1 MGLLPF
7 DRIVEVQQLAVKSG
21 LASRRSTLLA
31 GLPEAYVAGLETT
44 PLPADQLL
52 LDLAAMNDAPSI
64 LGGVTPLHRWLVTA
78 SALSSAFPDRQRF
91 YGDLADE
98 AALAALTA
106 REAPAPEV
114 SPVEDKQLP
123 ERIIFR
129 NDLLPASFVA
139 GAVAIGPSVARLVMP
154 QIDGGEARLQFP
166 TQEPRV
172 SYGTAWVIG
181 PSHLITCFHVAQ
193 ARAEGEEK
201 PTLDD
206 IRLQCAAAT
215 AEFDYVTLG
224 GQTADVKIEGLV
236 TFDARLDYAV
246 LKTRE
251 PIARA
256 SLPLLE
262 APLVFEPGDPF
273 PVNVVQHP
281 AGAPRQYGIRNNS
294 AAALSGI
301 DLAYYTDT
309 AGGSSGSPVCDD
321 LWRVIAIHKASTLS
335 FGKLNFQGK
344 ETVWVNVGTPIR
356 EIIDD
361 LRNREKGLWDSMGV
375 KLV

>member
-1 MGLLPF
+1 MELLPF
-7 DRIVEVQQLAVKSG
+7 DKILEIQGQAVLHGLDRKRATMVSG
-21 LASRRSTLLA
+21 LPDLFVANLA
-31 GLPEAYVAGLETT
+31 AAPRPDE
-44 PLPADQLL
+44 QLL
-52 LDLAAMNDAPSI
+52 LDLSAMNQAPEI
-64 LGGVTPLHRWLVTA
+64 VGGVTPLHRWLLTA
-78 SALSSAFPDRQRF
+78 SALSAAFPERQRR
-91 YGDLADE
+91 YADLADE
-98 AALAALTA
+98 VARAAL
-106 REAPAPEV
+106 EAKGGKDAPPAI
-114 SPVEDKQLP
+114 DGKRLP

-139 GAVAIGPSVARLVMP
+139 GAAATGPSVARLVVP
-154 QIDGGEARLQFP
+154 QFDGGEMRLQFP
-166 TQEPRV
+166 TEEPRL

-181 PSHLITCFHVAQ
+181 PCHLITCFHVAQ

-201 PTLDD
+201 PSLDD
-206 IRLQCAAAT
+206 TRLQCAAAT
-215 AEFDYVTLG
+215 AELDYVALG
-224 GQTADVKIEGLV
+224 QAPVELRIERLAA
-236 TFDARLDYAV
+236 FDATLDYAI
-246 LKTRE
+246 LKTVE
-251 PIARA
+251 PVGRPA
-256 SLPLLE
+256 LPLLE

-321 LWRVIAIHKASTLS
+321 LWRVIALHKASTLS

-356 EIIDD
+356 AIIDD
-361 LRNREKGLWDSMGV
+361 LRTKAPETWAAIEAV
-375 KLV
+375 TV